1 MAAGEVLIKSF
12 DKIKVLIIE
21 DRQDARLLLKTML
34 SEIGVTQIFEAADGR
49 EGMRF
54 LDMAFDFVDVVLC
67 DWNMPAMDGISLLKQ
82 LRSVNGELPFL
93 MITGRGDMNSVYEA
107 KGAGVNGYILKPYSL
122 AQLEAKLRI
131 VTTKAA
137 ATAAMASSAM

>member
-1 MAAGEVLIKSF
+1 MAESVQPKSL

-21 DRQDARLLLKTML
+21 DRQDARLLLKNML
-34 SEIGVTQIFEAADGR
+34 GEIGVNQIFEASDGR

-54 LDMAFDFVDVVLC
+54 LDMAFDFVDIVLC
-67 DWNMPAMDGISLLKQ
+67 DWNMPSMDGLSLLKQ
-82 LRSVNGELPFL
+82 LRSVNGDLPFL
-93 MITGRGDMNSVYEA
+93 MITGRGDMSSVYEA

-131 VTTKAA
+131 VTAKVAA
-137 ATAAMASSAM
+137 AQGSSAI

>member
-1 MAAGEVLIKSF
+1 MATGAVQPKGL

-21 DRQDARLLLKTML
+21 DRQDARLLLKNML
-34 SEIGVTQIFEAADGR
+34 TEIGVTQIFEASDGR

-54 LDMAFDFVDVVLC
+54 LDMAFDFVDIVLC
-67 DWNMPAMDGISLLKQ
+67 DWNMPSMDGLSLLKQ

-93 MITGRGDMNSVYEA
+93 MITGRGDMSSVYEA

-122 AQLEAKLRI
+122 GQLEAKLRI
-131 VTTKAA
+131 VTAKAA
-137 ATAAMASSAM
+137 QAQGATV